1 MFMNK
6 GFLSFLV
13 LFFTTV
19 TMGAMMYFVNLNY
32 EQVKFQVDSTK
43 NERNEILEINEE
55 KSEQKTIENNKEDLR
70 EDKDEENISENNHK
84 KNNNLDEYR
93 LKEEKELESKTK
105 ENVKNIKEN
114 EKYKEKVEMGKSS
127 EERKEVFK
135 VDKYS
140 IPKKINK
147 ADKFKLISIA
157 KNLSLTD
164 YGVLLEHIKRN
175 DELDAAIDI
184 FKILKDK
191 LEYKEYKEMKDI
203 LSPYINIELIEE
215 KIWMKKEVNKRNWEN
230 IKNRLT

>member
-1 MFMNK
+1 MRMNK

-19 TMGAMMYFVNLNY
+19 IMGAMMYFVNLNY
-32 EQVKFQVDSTK
+32 EQVKFQVDSVK
-43 NERNEILEINEE
+43 NEKNEILDINEE
-55 KSEQKTIENNKEDLR
+55 ENEQKIIENNKEDLK
-70 EDKDEENISENNHK
+70 EDKEKENISENNNK
-84 KNNNLDEYR
+84 QSNDLDESQ
-93 LKEEKELESKTK
+93 LKEEKEIEGKSK
-105 ENVKNIKEN
+105 ENATNIKKN
-114 EKYKEKVEMGKSS
+114 EKYKEKVAVGKSS
-127 EERKEVFK
+127 KESKEVFK

-147 ADKFKLISIA
+147 ADKFKLMAIA

-191 LEYKEYKEMKDI
+191 LEEEEYKEMKDI

-215 KIWMKKEVNKRNWEN
+215 EI
-230 IKNRLT
+230 

>member
-1 MFMNK
+1 MNK
-6 GFLSFLV
+6 GLLSFLV
-13 LFFTTV
+13 LFFTTLI
-19 TMGAMMYFVNLNY
+19 MGAMTYFVNLNY
-32 EQVKFQVDSTK
+32 EEAKLKAESVKNQK
-43 NERNEILEINEE
+43 NEILNINEE
-55 KSEQKTIENNKEDLR
+55 ENGQKAIENNKKELKEDR
-70 EDKDEENISENNHK
+70 EKENISENNNK
-84 KNNNLDEYR
+84 QSNDLDKSQ
-93 LKEEKELESKTK
+93 LKEEKEIEIEIEIEGKSK
-105 ENVKNIKEN
+105 ENATNIKKN
-114 EKYKEKVEMGKSS
+114 EKSKEKVAEEKSS
-127 EERKEVFK
+127 KESKEVFK

-147 ADKFKLISIA
+147 ADKFKLMSIA

-215 KIWMKKEVNKRNWEN
+215 KI
-230 IKNRLT
+230 

>member
-70 EDKDEENISENNHK
+70 EDKDEENINENNHK

-215 KIWMKKEVNKRNWEN
+215 KI
-230 IKNRLT
+230 

>member
-1 MFMNK
+1 MLMNK

-13 LFFTTV
+13 LFFTTLI
-19 TMGAMMYFVNLNY
+19 MGAMMYFVNLNY
-32 EQVKFQVDSTK
+32 EEVKFQAESAK
-43 NERNEILEINEE
+43 NQRNEILDIYEE
-55 KSEQKTIENNKEDLR
+55 ENKKNTIENNKEDLKEDR
-70 EDKDEENISENNHK
+70 EKEDISDNNK
-84 KNNNLDEYR
+84 QSNNLDEFKP
-93 LKEEKELESKTK
+93 KEEKKLEGKTR
-105 ENVKNIKEN
+105 EESTNIKKNEN
-114 EKYKEKVEMGKSS
+114 YNKKVEVEKASKES
-127 EERKEVFK
+127 KEVFK

-147 ADKFKLISIA
+147 ADKFKLMAIA

-191 LEYKEYKEMKDI
+191 LEEDEYKEMKDI

-215 KIWMKKEVNKRNWEN
+215 KI
-230 IKNRLT
+230 

>member
-1 MFMNK
+1 MLMNK

-13 LFFTTV
+13 LFFTTLI
-19 TMGAMMYFVNLNY
+19 MGAMMYFVNLNY
-32 EQVKFQVDSTK
+32 EEVKFQAESVK
-43 NERNEILEINEE
+43 NQKNEILNINEE
-55 KSEQKTIENNKEDLR
+55 ENGQKAIENNKEELKEDR
-70 EDKDEENISENNHK
+70 EKENISENNNK
-84 KNNNLDEYR
+84 QSNDLDKSQ
-93 LKEEKELESKTK
+93 LKEEKEIEGKSK
-105 ENVKNIKEN
+105 ENATNIKKN
-114 EKYKEKVEMGKSS
+114 EKSKEKVAEEKSS
-127 EERKEVFK
+127 KKSKEVFK

-147 ADKFKLISIA
+147 ADKFKLMSIA

-191 LEYKEYKEMKDI
+191 LEEKEYKEMKDI

-215 KIWMKKEVNKRNWEN
+215 KI
-230 IKNRLT
+230 

>member
-1 MFMNK
+1 MLMNK

-13 LFFTTV
+13 LFFTTLI
-19 TMGAMMYFVNLNY
+19 MGAMMYFVNLNY
-32 EQVKFQVDSTK
+32 EEVKFQAESAK
-43 NERNEILEINEE
+43 NQRNEILDIDEE
-55 KSEQKTIENNKEDLR
+55 ENKKNTIENNKEDLKEDR
-70 EDKDEENISENNHK
+70 EKEDISDNNK
-84 KNNNLDEYR
+84 QINNLDEVKP
-93 LKEEKELESKTK
+93 KEEKELEGKTR
-105 ENVKNIKEN
+105 EESTNIKKNEN
-114 EKYKEKVEMGKSS
+114 YNKKVEVEKASKES
-127 EERKEVFK
+127 KEVFK

-147 ADKFKLISIA
+147 ADKFKLMAIA

-191 LEYKEYKEMKDI
+191 LEEDEYKEMKDI

-215 KIWMKKEVNKRNWEN
+215 KYE
-230 IKNRLT
+230 

>member
-1 MFMNK
+1 MLMNK

-13 LFFTTV
+13 LFFTTLI
-19 TMGAMMYFVNLNY
+19 MGAMMYFVNLNY
-32 EQVKFQVDSTK
+32 EEVKFQAESVK
-43 NERNEILEINEE
+43 NQRNETLDIDEE
-55 KSEQKTIENNKEDLR
+55 ENKKNTIENNKEDLKEDR
-70 EDKDEENISENNHK
+70 EKENISENNK
-84 KNNNLDEYR
+84 QSNNLDEVKP
-93 LKEEKELESKTK
+93 KEEKELEGNPREKST
-105 ENVKNIKEN
+105 NIKKNEN
-114 EKYKEKVEMGKSS
+114 YNKKVEVEKASKES
-127 EERKEVFK
+127 KEVFK

-147 ADKFKLISIA
+147 ADKFKLMAIA

-191 LEYKEYKEMKDI
+191 LEEDEYKEMKDI

-215 KIWMKKEVNKRNWEN
+215 KI
-230 IKNRLT
+230 

>member
-13 LFFTTV
+13 LFFTTL

-215 KIWMKKEVNKRNWEN
+215 KI
-230 IKNRLT
+230 

>member
-1 MFMNK
+1 MLMNK

-13 LFFTTV
+13 LFFTTLI
-19 TMGAMMYFVNLNY
+19 MGAMTYFVNLNY
-32 EQVKFQVDSTK
+32 EEAKLKAESVKNQK
-43 NERNEILEINEE
+43 NEILNINEE
-55 KSEQKTIENNKEDLR
+55 ENGQKAIENNKEELKEDR
-70 EDKDEENISENNHK
+70 EKENISENNNK
-84 KNNNLDEYR
+84 QSNDLDKSQ
-93 LKEEKELESKTK
+93 LKEEKEIEGKSK
-105 ENVKNIKEN
+105 ENATNIKKN
-114 EKYKEKVEMGKSS
+114 EKSKEKVAEEKSS
-127 EERKEVFK
+127 KESKEVFK

-147 ADKFKLISIA
+147 ADKFKLMSIA

-191 LEYKEYKEMKDI
+191 LEEKEYKEMKDI

-215 KIWMKKEVNKRNWEN
+215 KI
-230 IKNRLT
+230 

>member
-32 EQVKFQVDSTK
+32 EQVKFQVDSIK

-55 KSEQKTIENNKEDLR
+55 KIEQKTIENNKEDLR
-70 EDKDEENISENNHK
+70 KDKDEENISENNHK
-84 KNNNLDEYR
+84 KSNNLEEYQ

-105 ENVKNIKEN
+105 ENVKNIKET
-114 EKYKEKVEMGKSS
+114 EKYKEKVEVGKSL

-140 IPKKINK
+140 ITKKINK

-191 LEYKEYKEMKDI
+191 LEEKEYKEMKDI

-215 KIWMKKEVNKRNWEN
+215 KI
-230 IKNRLT
+230 

>member
-1 MFMNK
+1 MEVNMLMNK

-13 LFFTTV
+13 LFFTTLI
-19 TMGAMMYFVNLNY
+19 MGAMMYFVNLNY
-32 EQVKFQVDSTK
+32 EEVKFQAESAK
-43 NERNEILEINEE
+43 NQRNEILNINEE
-55 KSEQKTIENNKEDLR
+55 ENKKKTIENNKEELK
-70 EDKDEENISENNHK
+70 EDTEKENISENN
-84 KNNNLDEYR
+84 NNQSNDLDESQ
-93 LKEEKELESKTK
+93 LKEEKEIEGKFK
-105 ENVKNIKEN
+105 ENATNIKKN
-114 EKYKEKVEMGKSS
+114 EKYKEKVAVGKSS
-127 EERKEVFK
+127 KESKEVFK

-147 ADKFKLISIA
+147 ADKFKLMAIA

-191 LEYKEYKEMKDI
+191 LEEKEYKEMKDI

-215 KIWMKKEVNKRNWEN
+215 KI
-230 IKNRLT
+230 

>member
-1 MFMNK
+1 MLMNK

-13 LFFTTV
+13 LFFTTLI
-19 TMGAMMYFVNLNY
+19 MGAMMYFVNLNY
-32 EQVKFQVDSTK
+32 EEVKFQAESAK
-43 NERNEILEINEE
+43 NQRNEILDIDEE
-55 KSEQKTIENNKEDLR
+55 KNKKNTIENNKEDLK
-70 EDKDEENISENNHK
+70 KDSEKENISDNNK
-84 KNNNLDEYR
+84 QSSNLDEVKP
-93 LKEEKELESKTK
+93 KEEKELEGNPREKST
-105 ENVKNIKEN
+105 NIKKNEN
-114 EKYKEKVEMGKSS
+114 YNKKVEVEKASKES
-127 EERKEVFK
+127 KEVFK

-147 ADKFKLISIA
+147 ADKFKLMAIA

-191 LEYKEYKEMKDI
+191 LEEKEYKEMKDI

-215 KIWMKKEVNKRNWEN
+215 KI
-230 IKNRLT
+230 